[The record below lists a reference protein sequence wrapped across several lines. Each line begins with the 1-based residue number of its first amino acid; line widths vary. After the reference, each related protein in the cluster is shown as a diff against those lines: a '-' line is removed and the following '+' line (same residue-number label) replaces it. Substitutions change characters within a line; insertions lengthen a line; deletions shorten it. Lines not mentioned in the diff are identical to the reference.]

1 MWWNNMRNN
10 ELLHKLNEY
19 SNEEVYVK
27 VEGGLYYPIK
37 TVKTFD
43 GRIIILCENVQTTA
57 TNAYFEPA
65 KFIKSGD

>member
-1 MWWNNMRNN
+1 MKNN

-37 TVKTFD
+37 AVKTFD
-43 GRIIILCENVQTTA
+43 GRIIILCENIQTTA
-57 TNAYFEPA
+57 SDIGFEPA
-65 KFIKSGD
+65 QFIKSGD